1 VTDRRRARTNGDM
14 RHVLVGCLAVL
25 ATGCP
30 DRPIAEQ
37 VPVENAVFVKRIPV
51 SADLDILFVIDDS
64 QSTRDKQALFAQ
76 NDKNFVD
83 RLEGFPIRP
92 NMHIGV
98 VTTSIDL
105 GAGAPGGAV
114 CHPASATDG
123 RLQNASRDPS
133 VTCAP
138 TRDRFLSDI
147 ARPDGTREVNYSGT
161 LDEALSCISHVGEAG
176 CGFEAP
182 LEAMK
187 RALDGSHPENAGF
200 LRPGAFLAIVMLTDE
215 DDCSADPR
223 LYADPGGGP
232 EDFRCTQ
239 AAYRCDHPIS
249 ASAAGTYTGCKVR
262 RDTLLTD
269 PDAYATFLAGLQGP
283 PGIAVALI
291 AGDPTPAIDTGTLSF
306 PGHTQALALEPSCHA
321 TILGNAAIARPA
333 IRLDAF
339 RQRFGDHGLFS
350 TVCQSDYSQA
360 VDDIGTLLFNAISP
374 CLEGTLDDRDF
385 DDLMPGLQI
394 DCSVTE
400 VADAYTSAPV
410 EHVVRSCAMLD
421 DDHPD
426 PGDGSACWW
435 VKRNPSC
442 ATATQLE
449 LEIERRTA
457 PPAGTVMQVSCAGSL
472 TPGL

>member
-1 VTDRRRARTNGDM
+1 M
-14 RHVLVGCLAVL
+14 RYVLAVWWVIL

-37 VPVENAVFVKRIPV
+37 VPVQHTVLGKRIPV
-51 SADLDILFVIDDS
+51 TTDLDILFVIDDS

-76 NDKNFVD
+76 NYQNFVD
-83 RLEGFPIRP
+83 RLESFPTRP

-105 GAGAPGGAV
+105 GDGAPGGPA

-123 RLQNASRDPS
+123 RLQNASRDPGVVCS
-133 VTCAP
+133 P
-138 TRDRFLSDI
+138 TSDRFLSDL
-147 ARPDGTREVNYSGT
+147 ARPDGTRQVNYSGT
-161 LDEALSCISHVGEAG
+161 LAEALSCISHVGEAG

-187 RALDGSHPENAGF
+187 RALDGSRLENDGF
-200 LRPGAFLAIVMLTDE
+200 LRQGAVLAIVMLTDE

-223 LYADPGGGP
+223 LYGGASGGP

-239 AAYRCDHPIS
+239 AAYRCDHAIS
-249 ASAAGTYTGCKVR
+249 ASAPGTYTDCEIR
-262 RDTLLTD
+262 RDTLLRD
-269 PDAYATFLAGLQGP
+269 PDAYATFLSSLEGP
-283 PGIAVALI
+283 PGVAVALI
-291 AGDPTPAIDTGTLSF
+291 AGDPKSAIETGVLSF
-306 PGHTQALALEPSCHA
+306 PGHTQALALQPSCRA
-321 TILGNAAIARPA
+321 TILGNAAVARPA
-333 IRLDAF
+333 IRLDEF

-374 CLEGTLDDRDF
+374 CLEGTIDDRDI
-385 DDLMPGLQI
+385 DDTNVGRQI

-400 VADAYTSAPV
+400 VADAYSAAPV
-410 EHVVRSCAMLD
+410 ERVIRRCAMRD
-421 DDHPD
+421 DDHAD

-449 LEIERRTA
+449 LEVERAISPA
-457 PPAGTVMQVSCAGSL
+457 PGTVMDVSCSGL
-472 TPGL
+472 VETPTR